1 MDILKDHISTGF
13 YFILLSIF
21 VLNGMN
27 LIDAACT
34 LPEDLRSSSWEY
46 NYTDVS
52 DNSDQSKTLVIST
65 TTLQNSVISLD
76 GRGTN
81 INDWTCINDLTIS
94 STEGVVVFK
103 SDSTFSDGPSTNYR
117 LYLCMKFTKVTP
129 DLYYFYLLSDIYDVV
144 DPDERTLAFVASDS
158 PADDAPICS
167 TFCQTAQTPKIRT
180 LRKPGTMDTLPSSTP
195 LCACGS
201 SCKSK
206 AYSIDFNK
214 TWTTVFVAI
223 GLVFN
228 FNIR

>member
-1 MDILKDHISTGF
+1 LPLCLLCLKRSAKVARGNITTQ
-13 YFILLSIF
+13 SIRTTRI
-21 VLNGMN
+21 NQKH
-27 LIDAACT
+27 
-34 LPEDLRSSSWEY
+34 LR
-46 NYTDVS
+46 
-52 DNSDQSKTLVIST
+52 QSNIP
-65 TTLQNSVISLD
+65 TLQNSVISLN
-76 GRGTN
+76 GRGTD
-81 INDWTCINDLTIS
+81 INDWTCINNLAIS

-103 SDSTFSDGPSTNYR
+103 SDSTFSDGPSSTNNR

-144 DPDERTLAFVASDS
+144 DPDERTLAFVDSDS